1 MLVGPGVRQGLQ
13 VKDGR
18 TSPRMSRKRL
28 DSLPISRLGAWGT
41 SCDALVTDLNPF
53 ASQAG
58 HGKVPAPR
66 PCHTH
71 EAESR

>member
-13 VKDGR
+13 VEDGR
-18 TSPRMSRKRL
+18 TSPRMSKKRL
-28 DSLPISRLGAWGT
+28 DSLPIARLGVRDT
-41 SCDALVTDLNPF
+41 SCDVLVTELNPF

-66 PCHTH
+66 PCHSH
-71 EAESR
+71 EARSR